1 MGESGS
7 NSWSITNRKRSSTD
21 IAYHPSIDTGVDH
34 VREGDYSIGSWA
46 DDYHHANYAVETE
59 IHEPIADELHEGF
72 TYEDLLNMQR
82 RDEADQHQAEA
93 TGERTHFSH
102 FIDRGVRPSIDEKP
116 PSSIDIRP
124 KQKSTVNENPNFD
137 NQYLTPD
144 EFGIFRDPDG
154 YARAIDGHALQV
166 SKEDIADILQ
176 MANGADNLFMLQRT
190 VPATKKVTKEVYDT
204 SGGIDNRFK
213 KKYRHPT
220 QPSTD
225 VDILPSIDRRPEFG
239 RRAFDLFGTRKFHWE
254 EKDEYGVY
262 RDDRG
267 CARDMDGHI
276 IDVSKEDIRKL
287 KERASKDEH
296 IYICLP
302 KHASSFTQTKLVLA
316 IYTKDEINEMFYEV
330 CGSQEKN
337 EGDFQMNLDGVY
349 YPLNDSISWLTTCM
363 EEMRQDIAKIQCAAD
378 KHRSASIDIQHS
390 ESIDEHNPTSIDN
403 DPKNSH
409 PMNSQPDFDTRA
421 EIDQLVEE
429 IYRTLETTKDRLD
442 MRCDD
447 IYFPMDLR
455 ISALTSK
462 IEAIQGK
469 LVEIQSYIARRPE
482 ASIDIRNNKS
492 TDILRQTSVD
502 DATNRGRLVPKVTS
516 DMSDSHYKGK
526 EISSDTYATLRRH
539 QFNLESLEYRLQ
551 KMENTTATMKEKWR
565 RGDEAM

>member
-1 MGESGS
+1 
-7 NSWSITNRKRSSTD
+7 
-21 IAYHPSIDTGVDH
+21 
-34 VREGDYSIGSWA
+34 
-46 DDYHHANYAVETE
+46 
-59 IHEPIADELHEGF
+59 
-72 TYEDLLNMQR
+72 
-82 RDEADQHQAEA
+82 
-93 TGERTHFSH
+93 
-102 FIDRGVRPSIDEKP
+102 
-116 PSSIDIRP
+116 
-124 KQKSTVNENPNFD
+124 
-137 NQYLTPD
+137 
-144 EFGIFRDPDG
+144 
-154 YARAIDGHALQV
+154 
-166 SKEDIADILQ
+166 
-176 MANGADNLFMLQRT
+176 
-190 VPATKKVTKEVYDT
+190 
-204 SGGIDNRFK
+204 
-213 KKYRHPT
+213 
-220 QPSTD
+220 
-225 VDILPSIDRRPEFG
+225 
-239 RRAFDLFGTRKFHWE
+239 
-254 EKDEYGVY
+254 
-262 RDDRG
+262 
-267 CARDMDGHI
+267 MDGHI
-276 IDVSKEDIRKL
+276 IDVFKEDIRKL

-337 EGDFQMNLDGVY
+337 QGDFQMNLDGVY

-363 EEMRQDIAKIQCAAD
+363 EEMKQDIAKIQCAAD
-378 KHRSASIDIQHS
+378 KHRSPSIDIQHS

-409 PMNSQPDFDTRA
+409 PMNSQPDLHTRA

-462 IEAIQGK
+462 MEAIQGK

-502 DATNRGRLVPKVTS
+502 DATNRGWLVPMVTS

-526 EISSDTYATLRRH
+526 EISADTYATLRRH
-539 QFNLESLEYRLQ
+539 QFILESLEYRLQ
-551 KMENTTATMKEKWR
+551 KMENTTATKKEKWR
-565 RGDEAM
+565 KGDEAM